1 MKKLRRPAFTLFEI
15 MIVVLIIGVVYSLVL
30 GTFDPKKSVK
40 VITLEHI
47 KDALSP
53 HWEKGKRVDF
63 YIYNR
68 CQKSA
73 LLVNGELQEELN
85 IDISLDIFKDI
96 KVYKND
102 IHSSEREIEFAPVLI
117 DEKLYKVCFQYTI
130 FPNSS
135 ASSYVVKSGDRYYA
149 FFPYFRD
156 TYITSKLRDALDMQ
170 RSEEFTKIRVV
181 DE

>member
-1 MKKLRRPAFTLFEI
+1 MRRSAFTLFEI
-15 MIVVLIIGVVYSLVL
+15 MIVVLIIGVIYSLVL
-30 GTFDPKKSVK
+30 GTFDPKKSIK

-47 KDALSP
+47 KSALSP
-53 HWEKGKRVDF
+53 HWKKGKRVDF
-63 YIYNR
+63 YIYDR

-73 LLVNGELQEELN
+73 LLVDDELQEEIN
-85 IDISLDIFKDI
+85 IDISLDIFKDV

-102 IHSSEREIEFAPVLI
+102 IHSGEREIEFSPVLI
-117 DEKLYKVCFQYTI
+117 DEKLHKVCFRYTI

-135 ASSYVVKSGDRYYA
+135 SSSYVVKSGKKYYA
-149 FFPYFRD
+149 FFPYFKES
-156 TYITSKLRDALDMQ
+156 YITSKLSDALQMQ

>member
-1 MKKLRRPAFTLFEI
+1 MRRSAFTLFEI
-15 MIVVLIIGVVYSLVL
+15 MIVVLIIGVIYSLVL

-47 KDALSP
+47 KDALLP
-53 HWEKGKRVDF
+53 HWTKGKKIEF
-63 YIYNR
+63 YVYDR

-73 LLVNGELQEELN
+73 LLINDELQEEMN
-85 IDISLDIFKDI
+85 IDISIDIFKDI

-102 IHSSEREIEFAPVLI
+102 IHSSEREIEFSPTLI
-117 DEKLYKVCFQYTI
+117 DEKLHKVCFKYTI

-135 ASSYVVKSGDRYYA
+135 SSSYVVKSGKKYYA
-149 FFPYFRD
+149 FFPYFKK
-156 TYITSKLRDALDMQ
+156 TYITSKLNDALEMQ

>member
-53 HWEKGKRVDF
+53 HWAKGKRVDF
-63 YIYNR
+63 YIYDR

-73 LLVNGELQEELN
+73 LLVNGELQEEID

-102 IHSSEREIEFAPVLI
+102 IHSSEREIEFTPVLI
-117 DEKLYKVCFQYTI
+117 DEKLHKVCFKYTI

-149 FFPYFRD
+149 FFPYFKA
-156 TYITSKLRDALDMQ
+156 TYITSKLRDGLDMQ
-170 RSEEFTKIRVV
+170 RSENFTKIRVIN
-181 DE
+181 E